1 MRALRSVA
9 AQYEAHKKVI
19 QTSIGGGA
27 VLFCL
32 SLGTSHANADDSSL
46 TSSTTA
52 DSNSQ
57 VLQVAQTSSS
67 QGSSSDANPV
77 DSQTQSS
84 LDSQS
89 LSSSSNNATSLNS
102 ISTQID
108 GSTVTLANAI
118 TSSENTL
125 SVIADPQAL
134 LTNVP
139 EAQSVVDGVTAVI
152 AVANTSIQDANTALT
167 VAQSSANLVRV
178 AQAGLDSANA
188 AVDSTQQDLATATTD
203 ASTAQ
208 AAADASTVTVT
219 VNGVTATVYRATNGS
234 SPVIA
239 NQTPVETLTLPYIS
253 NNWGSGQ
260 ILNSGLSDHVI
271 VKYEGTITVPN
282 DAVAVKYAVYSDD
295 GAKLYLDG
303 NLAISNWRD
312 QGPTWSPYSP
322 TYNTTTDKSQDFV
335 LWYYENGGG
344 AACTLGWGL
353 TFANGTGY
361 FTTPLASAFGTTTT
375 TQDPTLVAA
384 AQDAQQSVVTTQEAY
399 NTAVT
404 QQGIAQSV
412 LTVAQTTAASD
423 LATAQ
428 VAADAATSA
437 VNNAVSTIQSS
448 TTSLIQ
454 MATPTAPT
462 ISLAPN
468 NGSITVNATPTFY
481 DTPSVWFYQV
491 STNDSNAANP
501 YANGTWNTADGSNTF
516 TIDGLTNGSTY
527 TINIAEWNGITG
539 VYTSQ
544 TATPVAPVVY
554 VASSPMPPAPPA
566 PEPAPS
572 PIPAPPP
579 NPAPSPS
586 PVPSP
591 APSPAPIPVTPA
603 PAPAPATAP
612 APAPQ
617 PPVVPGLVSNSP
629 DQLSNTTPKEA
640 PAEALVPHVQEDKAG
655 VENGGIEFFGT
666 KDAPQVVGENGQ
678 LTPPAPPPGSGL
690 PIPPDA
696 VTTTSTF
703 IGQPGGTAFNA
714 PDIAVP
720 VVLTPVALP
729 TALNAV
735 PGVGAAAEAVNQ
747 AYVAMA
753 NIGNDMSPVT
763 RKKAKKILVATVV
776 GGAIIRMRRR
786 F

>member
-1 MRALRSVA
+1 MRAFRSVA

-167 VAQSSANLVRV
+167 VAQSSADLVTV

-239 NQTPVETLTLPYIS
+239 NQTPVETLTLPYMS

-312 QGPTWSPYSP
+312 QGPTWSSYSP

-361 FTTPLASAFGTTTT
+361 FTTPLASLGGTTG
-375 TQDPTLVAA
+375 AA
-384 AQDAQQSVVTTQEAY
+384 GGA
-399 NTAVT
+399 
-404 QQGIAQSV
+404 GIVSTNYGSGGGGAGGS
-412 LTVAQTTAASD
+412 LGAAGSSGGAAL
-423 LATAQ
+423 LAAGSGGSGGGL
-428 VAADAATSA
+428 AATSPVFLA
-437 VNNAVSTIQSS
+437 GGSGSYSSISTNGVAPARPAGGLTAGASGTNAAVSNGLFYYPGQGAAGGASN
-448 TTSLIQ
+448 TSG
-454 MATPTAPT
+454 TAG
-462 ISLAPN
+462 AGGAGAFGGGGAGG
-468 NGSITVNATPTFY
+468 GSNL
-481 DTPSVWFYQV
+481 
-491 STNDSNAANP
+491 
-501 YANGTWNTADGSNTF
+501 NTF
-516 TIDGLTNGSTY
+516 TAGIGGKGGDGFVF
-527 TINIAEWNGITG
+527 I
-539 VYTSQ
+539 
-544 TATPVAPVVY
+544 
-554 VASSPMPPAPPA
+554 
-566 PEPAPS
+566 
-572 PIPAPPP
+572 
-579 NPAPSPS
+579 
-586 PVPSP
+586 
-591 APSPAPIPVTPA
+591 
-603 PAPAPATAP
+603 
-612 APAPQ
+612 
-617 PPVVPGLVSNSP
+617 
-629 DQLSNTTPKEA
+629 
-640 PAEALVPHVQEDKAG
+640 
-655 VENGGIEFFGT
+655 VEYF
-666 KDAPQVVGENGQ
+666 
-678 LTPPAPPPGSGL
+678 
-690 PIPPDA
+690 
-696 VTTTSTF
+696 
-703 IGQPGGTAFNA
+703 
-714 PDIAVP
+714 
-720 VVLTPVALP
+720 
-729 TALNAV
+729 
-735 PGVGAAAEAVNQ
+735 
-747 AYVAMA
+747 
-753 NIGNDMSPVT
+753 
-763 RKKAKKILVATVV
+763 
-776 GGAIIRMRRR
+776 
-786 F
+786 

>member
-1 MRALRSVA
+1 LKSLRKSA
-9 AQYEAHKKVI
+9 AQFDYRKRLTQV
-19 QTSIGGGA
+19 GLGGA

-32 SLGTSHANADDSSL
+32 SFGVSENANADT
-46 TSSTTA
+46 TSSSDASSTV
-52 DSNSQ
+52 DSN
-57 VLQVAQTSSS
+57 LPIPQVAQTSSS
-67 QGSSSDANPV
+67 QDSSSDASLAG
-77 DSQTQSS
+77 SQTQSS
-84 LDSQS
+84 SDPQF
-89 LSSSSNNATSLNS
+89 LSSSSNNATSLTS

-108 GSTVTLANAI
+108 GATVTLANAI
-118 TSSENTL
+118 DESSTSL
-125 SVIADPQAL
+125 SVISDPQAFI
-134 LTNVP
+134 TNTP
-139 EAQSVVDGVTAVI
+139 DSQSIIDGVTAVI

-167 VAQSSANLVRV
+167 TAQSSADLVPV

-188 AVDSTQQDLATATTD
+188 AVDSTQQDLTNATTD

-219 VNGVTATVYRATNGS
+219 VNGVTATVYSATNGS

-260 ILNSGLSDHVI
+260 ILNSGLYDHVI

-303 NLAISNWRD
+303 NLAINNWRD

-384 AQDAQQSVVTTQEAY
+384 AQTAQQSVVTAQESY

-412 LTVAQTTAASD
+412 LTVAQNTAASD
-423 LATAQ
+423 LAAAQASADIATA
-428 VAADAATSA
+428 A
-437 VNNAVSTIQSS
+437 VNNAVSTIQSA

-462 ISLAPN
+462 ISLTPS
-468 NGSITVNATPTFY
+468 NGSITVTATPTFY

-491 STNDSNAANP
+491 STEDQSAANP

-516 TIDGLTNGSTY
+516 TIDGLTNGVTY
-527 TINIAEWNGITG
+527 KINVAEWNGITG
-539 VYTSQ
+539 TYANQ
-544 TATPVAPVVY
+544 TAIPLAPTP
-554 VASSPMPPAPPA
+554 PPAPRPEPSPVPQ
-566 PEPAPS
+566 PEPAPV
-572 PIPAPPP
+572 PAPAPQ
-579 NPAPSPS
+579 PA
-586 PVPSP
+586 P
-591 APSPAPIPVTPA
+591 APSPAPIPA
-603 PAPAPATAP
+603 PAPQPAP

-617 PPVVPGLVSNSP
+617 PQPAPQPTPPPAPQPPAVVPGLVSNSP
-629 DQLSNTTPKEA
+629 DQLSDTTPKEA
-640 PAEALVPHVQEDKAG
+640 PAEALVAHVQEDKAG

-666 KDAPQVVGENGQ
+666 KSAPQVVGEDGK

-690 PIPPDA
+690 PIPA
-696 VTTTSTF
+696 EAITTTSTF
-703 IGQPGGTAFNA
+703 IGQPGGTTFNA

-720 VVLTPVALP
+720 VVLTPLTGTIA
-729 TALNAV
+729 AV
-735 PGVGAAAEAVNQ
+735 PGAEALNQ
-747 AYVAMA
+747 AFVAMS

-763 RKKAKKILVATVV
+763 RKKAKKILVITVAV
-776 GGAIIRMRRR
+776 AAVARRKIGK
-786 F
+786 